1 MPMAYGHTMSKESKF
16 AVPSTRTNAR
26 KASAPVTKHINV
38 TNVCKTVMLLLVV
51 VNLMSKLS
59 KSVPST
65 RVAKVARSND
75 SHSHRMKLN
84 PTRLP

>member
-1 MPMAYGHTMSKESKF
+1 MPTAFGHTMSKESSY
-16 AVPSTRTNAR
+16 AVPSMRTNAR
-26 KASAPVTKHINV
+26 KANAPVMKHTNV
-38 TNVCKTVMLLLVV
+38 TSVCKTVMLLLVV
-51 VNLMSKLS
+51 VNPMSKLN

-84 PTRLP
+84 PTRLA